1 MSQQPSPRVVVAG
14 HICIDIIVTTEQR
27 PDTPDAFIQPGQLV
41 HVGPVVMA
49 TGGAVSNT
57 GLALHRLG
65 VTTSLLGKIADDLF
79 GHAILDVISS
89 RDPKLVDEMVVT
101 DGAPSS
107 YTIVISP
114 RGMDRSFLH
123 CPGANDTFGPED
135 VNVEKLAGASLFH
148 FGYPPLMRRMY
159 ADGGRELSTMLR
171 KVKDAG
177 VATSLDL
184 AHIDRG
190 SEAGRVDWR
199 ALLQMALQDVDLFV
213 PSLDEVFPVLQPER
227 FLEATRTDEGGFMSS
242 VDTALLSALSDE
254 LLEMG
259 AAVVTLKMGDQGIY
273 MRTTSDPER
282 LKRIP
287 TLCLN
292 EAWLGRELLAP
303 AYRVE
308 VVGTVGAGDCAI
320 AGLIAGIVRC
330 QTPEAALSSGVAAGG
345 ANVEKA
351 DAISGVP
358 EWPVLQERIG
368 KKWPKLP
375 LVIDTLDWRYH
386 EAQGLWISPSDPIYP
401 SILA

>member
-1 MSQQPSPRVVVAG
+1 
-14 HICIDIIVTTEQR
+14 
-27 PDTPDAFIQPGQLV
+27 
-41 HVGPVVMA
+41 
-49 TGGAVSNT
+49 
-57 GLALHRLG
+57 
-65 VTTSLLGKIADDLF
+65 
-79 GHAILDVISS
+79 
-89 RDPKLVDEMVVT
+89 
-101 DGAPSS
+101 
-107 YTIVISP
+107 
-114 RGMDRSFLH
+114 
-123 CPGANDTFGPED
+123 
-135 VNVEKLAGASLFH
+135 
-148 FGYPPLMRRMY
+148 
-159 ADGGRELSTMLR
+159 
-171 KVKDAG
+171 
-177 VATSLDL
+177 
-184 AHIDRG
+184 
-190 SEAGRVDWR
+190 
-199 ALLQMALQDVDLFV
+199 
-213 PSLDEVFPVLQPER
+213 
-227 FLEATRTDEGGFMSS
+227 MSS

-282 LKRIP
+282 LKRIQ

-386 EAQGLWISPSDPIYP
+386 GAQGLWISPSDPIYP